1 MSAFTRKST
10 DRADLKVI
18 LYLCSQNLKIM
29 GRAFV
34 YLCLCSRLLTI
45 TLCKIH
51 DHPEYQLFD
60 ELFNDYN
67 PDVRPTLEYQ
77 HTLLVNVSVNLIA
90 LHSLEERSQT
100 LSATIWIDL
109 EWTDVHLTWNRSEYN
124 NIQSIIVPADKIWNP
139 DICVTNEVTNNKCLV
154 RSDDGKALLEHNG
167 KVTIWWNKEVKTG
180 CDVDISQY
188 PFDTQ
193 NCAIKIGTWYS
204 VDEKIK
210 LERKSDKLDFD
221 NYSPNEEW
229 DIVFSNVTEI
239 PVEDELNFTDLKF
252 SMVIDRRPLFYLY
265 STVLPILLLSV
276 LNMVCFVVPVESGE
290 KIGMTMAIFLT
301 FAVFMSMISS
311 NIPRSSEHVF
321 KFGIFMTMH
330 LLMSGLTIIVE
341 VLVTNIYYKPKDMKM
356 NRVYEWMF
364 SHLVDNDKNDNEIL
378 ANRPAND
385 RERLS
390 FAVDE
395 TDPWQKLSL
404 KLDKLFGYFV
414 TSINTLLILLFF
426 VTVSLG

>member
-1 MSAFTRKST
+1 M
-10 DRADLKVI
+10 
-18 LYLCSQNLKIM
+18 
-29 GRAFV
+29 

-67 PDVRPTLEYQ
+67 PDVRPTLENQ

-210 LERKSDKLDFD
+210 LERKSDKLDLD

-404 KLDKLFGYFV
+404 KLDKLCGYFV

>member
-167 KVTIWWNKEVKTG
+167 KVTIWWNKEVKSG

>member
-210 LERKSDKLDFD
+210 LERKSDKLDLD